1 MRIFGLKHGL
11 YFACVKGEPIL
22 TTAAFVSWI
31 DDNSDYQVSLE
42 TGRWLHELGYSRVH
56 HQKGVYFD
64 GHDKEDVVKE
74 RKVFLEKMN
83 ELDNDL

>member
-42 TGRWLHELGYSRVH
+42 TGRWLHELGYSRVTIKRVYTLMAMIRKMSLK
-56 HQKGVYFD
+56 KGKYSW
-64 GHDKEDVVKE
+64 KK
-74 RKVFLEKMN
+74 
-83 ELDNDL
+83 